1 VKLKLQVEKLYKKF
15 NLGVINIDNL
25 ILILLKRLRDTKDG
39 VTKEGFAESYYLGRL
54 ERRKNVADESV
65 REQAIL
71 KSVQGHNWS

>member
-1 VKLKLQVEKLYKKF
+1 MLVSYISSF
-15 NLGVINIDNL
+15 R
-25 ILILLKRLRDTKDG
+25 RLRDTKDG
-39 VTKEGFAESYYLGRL
+39 VTKEGFAESHYLGRL